1 MDGDIC
7 DLPAAHALCKTYDLK
22 MMIDEAHG
30 LGVVGKTGRGVEE
43 HFGLQ
48 GCATLIVGTFS
59 KVKLRFQNLAFFRFL

>member
-7 DLPAAHALCKTYDLK
+7 DLPAANALCQKYNIK

-30 LGVVGKTGRGVEE
+30 LGVLGKTGRGVEE
-43 HFGLQ
+43 HFNLQ

-59 KVKLRFQNLAFFRFL
+59 KVRRIPIINIYQ